1 MGKVLVDLDFL
12 GNYSIYMYIPGA
24 PMTSFEGQP
33 AETRPKLQP
42 KQGAPFGFQVYIYV
56 CVYIYIYYIYIYH
69 PKNLKTSLSRI
80 ELRLFFPK
88 SHRLLAH
95 LRLALFP

>member
-1 MGKVLVDLDFL
+1 
-12 GNYSIYMYIPGA
+12 
-24 PMTSFEGQP
+24 MTSFEGQP

-42 KQGAPFGFQVYIYV
+42 KQGAPFGFQVYIY
-56 CVYIYIYYIYIYH
+56 ITLRIQR
-69 PKNLKTSLSRI
+69 PPLSRI

>member
-1 MGKVLVDLDFL
+1 
-12 GNYSIYMYIPGA
+12 
-24 PMTSFEGQP
+24 MTSFEGQP

-56 CVYIYIYYIYIYH
+56 CIYIYH
-69 PKNLKTSLSRI
+69 PKNPKTSVSRI

-95 LRLALFP
+95 FRLALFP